1 MSSLT
6 FFNNKNSDLLDR
18 FFGFDDYWTR
28 PYIREVSDHHKPSIK
43 EQEDKYDVTLVAP
56 GLDKKDFSITLEGN
70 RLTIS
75 YDAGEK
81 KKDFAYATKYSKS
94 YTIPTDCDIEN
105 IIASYTNGVLVV
117 SLPKTESAK
126 PRTIKIK

>member
-18 FFGFDDYWTR
+18 FFGLDDYWTR
-28 PYIREVSDHHKPSIK
+28 SYIREVSDYHKPSIK
-43 EQEDKYDVTLVAP
+43 EQEDKYDITLVAP

-70 RLTIS
+70 RITIG

-81 KKDFAYATKYSKS
+81 KKDFAYATKYFKS
-94 YTIPTDCDIEN
+94 WAVPTDCDTEN
-105 IIASYTNGVLVV
+105 IIASYANGVLVV
-117 SLPKTESAK
+117 SLPKAESAK